1 MKLFKKTYTTSEL
14 IEGCKKNNR
23 RYQEALYMKYFDE
36 MYKMCFRYLKEE
48 ESTLDILNTGFLKVF
63 EKIDSFRAKGSF
75 EGWIR
80 RIIYRT
86 MVEHFRSQKSYQK
99 FIVLDL
105 EDNYQNTKKVS
116 PTALEELYYEDL
128 LELLAE
134 LPPKSALVFR
144 MHAIEGF
151 SHREIGSELDMSEN
165 TSKWYLAK
173 ARKELQD
180 RIKKNTEN
188 KTIA

>member
-1 MKLFKKTYTTSEL
+1 
-14 IEGCKKNNR
+14 
-23 RYQEALYMKYFDE
+23 MKYFDE

-48 ESTLDILNTGFLKVF
+48 ESTLDVLNTGFLKVF
-63 EKIDSFRAKGSF
+63 EKIDSFRSEGSF
-75 EGWIR
+75 EGWVR
-80 RIIYRT
+80 RIIYHS
-86 MVEHFRSQKSYQK
+86 MVEHFRSQRSYQK
-99 FIVLDL
+99 FIVLEPD
-105 EDNYQNTKKVS
+105 QSHPNTKKVPAS
-116 PTALEELYYEDL
+116 ALEELYYEEL

-144 MHAIEGF
+144 MHAIEGY
-151 SHREIGSELDMSEN
+151 SHREIGSELNMSEN

-180 RIKKNTEN
+180 RIKKNTEI

>member
-1 MKLFKKTYTTSEL
+1 LKLFKKTYTTSEL

-23 RYQEALYMKYFDE
+23 KCQEALYMKYFDE

-48 ESTLDILNTGFLKVF
+48 ESTLDVLNTGFLKVF

-75 EGWIR
+75 EGWVR
-80 RIIYRT
+80 RIIYHT
-86 MVEHFRSQKSYQK
+86 MVEHFRSQRSYQT
-99 FIVLDL
+99 FIVLEPD
-105 EDNYQNTKKVS
+105 ESHPNTKKVPAS
-116 PTALEELYYEDL
+116 ALEELYYEEL

-144 MHAIEGF
+144 MHAIEGY
-151 SHREIGSELDMSEN
+151 SHREIGNELNMSEN

-180 RIKKNTEN
+180 RIKKNSKN

>member
-1 MKLFKKTYTTSEL
+1 MKLFKKTYTNAEL

-23 RYQEALYMKYFDE
+23 KCQEVLYMKYFDE

-48 ESTLDILNTGFLKVF
+48 ESTLDVLNTGFLKVF
-63 EKIDSFRAKGSF
+63 EKIDSFRSEGSF
-75 EGWIR
+75 EGWVR
-80 RIIYRT
+80 RIIYHS
-86 MVEHFRSQKSYQK
+86 MVEHFRSQRSYQK
-99 FIVLDL
+99 FIVLEPD
-105 EDNYQNTKKVS
+105 QSHPNTKKVPAS
-116 PTALEELYYEDL
+116 ALEELYYEEL

-144 MHAIEGF
+144 MHAIEGY
-151 SHREIGSELDMSEN
+151 SHREIGSELNMSEN

-180 RIKKNTEN
+180 RIKKNTEI

>member
-23 RYQEALYMKYFDE
+23 KCQEALYMKYFDE

-48 ESTLDILNTGFLKVF
+48 ESTLDVLNTGFLKVF

-75 EGWIR
+75 EGWVR
-80 RIIYRT
+80 RIIYHT
-86 MVEHFRSQKSYQK
+86 MVEHFRSQRSYQT
-99 FIVLDL
+99 FIVLEPD
-105 EDNYQNTKKVS
+105 ESHPNTKKVPAS
-116 PTALEELYYEDL
+116 ALEELYYEEL

-144 MHAIEGF
+144 MHAIEGY
-151 SHREIGSELDMSEN
+151 SHREIGNELNMSEN

-180 RIKKNTEN
+180 RIKKNSKN